1 MGILFGKKDTKY
13 DIYFYDISY
22 IIDYDKYLIN
32 LREYLPESHIDMYNL
47 EILKDYCTQ
56 NDKLIGLV
64 IINIYI
70 NDKKKEIYINII
82 IIFIYL

>member
-1 MGILFGKKDTKY
+1 
-13 DIYFYDISY
+13 
-22 IIDYDKYLIN
+22 
-32 LREYLPESHIDMYNL
+32 MYNL